1 MTDGVRTYRKRPV
14 VVAAMRFTGSPNNRD
29 ALEAWG
35 VKLKMMPHEGTI
47 VTALWVQANKTWL
60 PLDVGEY
67 IIQDKLGF
75 YPCKESTFDETYEQ
89 IED

>member
-60 PLDVGEY
+60 PA
-67 IIQDKLGF
+67 
-75 YPCKESTFDETYEQ
+75 STSFRTSSAS
-89 IED
+89 IPARSRRSMRPTSR